1 MRGLKWPI
9 LHPDLQRGENSVA
22 QTPVNVDI
30 TGSIWKLRSKVGD
43 NVNAGDVLLVMES
56 MKMEIEVNAPAAG
69 VVKEI
74 HVREGDLVNEGDAVV
89 TLETS

>member
-1 MRGLKWPI
+1 M
-9 LHPDLQRGENSVA
+9 A

-56 MKMEIEVNAPAAG
+56 MKMEIEANAPAAG

-74 HVREGDLVNEGDAVV
+74 HVMEGDLVNEGDAVV

>member
-1 MRGLKWPI
+1 M
-9 LHPDLQRGENSVA
+9 A

-43 NVNAGDVLLVMES
+43 NVNAGYVLLVMES
-56 MKMEIEVNAPAAG
+56 MKMEVEVNAPAAG

-74 HVREGDLVNEGDAVV
+74 HVSEGDLVNEGDTVV
-89 TLETS
+89 TLETR